1 MDENLFV
8 FRIDKFQDL
17 IHLYKLL
24 KSKRQDWIIHN
35 HARNI
40 KLGFILRLMPNLKIL
55 TEHLLTDQLKQVYP
69 ENYRKLKLYYR
80 LYEKD
85 YTYITSVSQAVKDA
99 LTNNFSIDPNKIKV
113 IFNGIQAGRF
123 EKTNS
128 NVFFNVGNAT
138 HFEKIKNLTLFLSIA
153 EQLIQIDRSFRF
165 LLIGDGTQKPGILSF
180 VKENKLHNNI
190 LVLEPQEDLTSFFN
204 QLNLGLIT
212 SLSETF
218 SLFAAEC
225 LLRGIPVVASA
236 IGGLKEVVTDNQCGY
251 LIDSFRKE
259 DFIEKILK
267 LKNDTATYQK
277 FSEEALTYSTQFTI
291 ENVFQ
296 KYHQLYRE
304 TVGLNDSVINA

>member
-1 MDENLFV
+1 
-8 FRIDKFQDL
+8 
-17 IHLYKLL
+17 
-24 KSKRQDWIIHN
+24 
-35 HARNI
+35 
-40 KLGFILRLMPNLKIL
+40 MPNLKIL

-180 VKENKLHNNI
+180 VKEKKLHNNI